1 MSKSIRSRLVRRL
14 HTITHLSPPRI
25 ETNMRQALRYAVAIA
40 VAWPAVAFA
49 QQGRAISLEE
59 ALRLAE
65 SQSEAI
71 RMAQAG
77 VQRARGQQMVTRSQQ
92 LPQVSANLTYTRTL
106 ASQFEV
112 FADAGPPTPPPGTP
126 PAPPDDGTRFFTPC
140 TRYLA
145 PAGATEA
152 ERIAGL
158 ERSARCA
165 ANTGGLGFD
174 FSEAGFGAE
183 NQYQLGIQGS
193 LNLFTGGRLQAAN
206 RAAAAGRSTADIEL
220 TSQRAKLALDITEA
234 YFDAVLA
241 DRLVA
246 IAESSL
252 AQTESVLGQTRLAR
266 EVGNQS
272 EFELLRAQVT
282 RDNQVPAV
290 LQRRTDRDLAF
301 LRLKQML
308 DLPPQQSVSLTT
320 GLGDESTG
328 TAPAIPASLAGA
340 SSDTSA
346 AMRAPVRQVAE
357 ALRAQQEQ
365 LRIARN
371 DWIPTIAL
379 STQYGRVAFPR
390 SGLPDFGN
398 FLTNWTVSL
407 SASVPLF
414 TGGRIKGNTM
424 MAEASVRETEARY
437 QQVRELAYLD
447 VQQAL
452 AQLAQA
458 QASLAASQG
467 TSEQAARAYTIAE
480 VRFREGLSTQVELSY
495 SRLLLQQ
502 ASANRALAVRNVQV
516 ARMRVA
522 LIEDLPLGA
531 GTITMPANGIS
542 VPSSVAPQQVAPQSG
557 TSVQQAGGRSGG
569 GGPG

>member
-1 MSKSIRSRLVRRL
+1 
-14 HTITHLSPPRI
+14 
-25 ETNMRQALRYAVAIA
+25 MRQAFRIMIAIA
-40 VAWPAVAFA
+40 TAWPAVAVA
-49 QQGRAISLEE
+49 QQGRPLSLDE

-65 SQSEAI
+65 SQSEAV

-77 VQRARGQQMVTRSQQ
+77 VQRARGQQIVARSQQ
-92 LPQVSANLTYTRTL
+92 LPQVSASLTYTRTL

-126 PAPPDDGTRFFTPC
+126 PAPPDDGTTYFAPC

-152 ERIAGL
+152 ERLAGL
-158 ERSARCA
+158 EQSARCA

-174 FSEAGFGAE
+174 FTEAGFGAE

-206 RAAAAGRSTADIEL
+206 RAAAAGRSTAEIEL
-220 TSQRAKLALDITEA
+220 TSQRARLALDITEA
-234 YFDAVLA
+234 YFDAVLT

-266 EVGNQS
+266 QVGNQS

-282 RDNQVPAV
+282 RDNQVPAL
-290 LQRRTDRDLAF
+290 LQRRTDRDLAYV
-301 LRLKQML
+301 RLKQML
-308 DLPPQQSVSLTT
+308 NLPFDQSVSLTT
-320 GLGDESTG
+320 GLGDEASA
-328 TAPAIPASLAGA
+328 TAVAIPAALSQATG
-340 SSDTSA
+340 DTSA
-346 AMRAPVRQVAE
+346 SVRAPVRQVAE

-371 DWIPTIAL
+371 EWVPTIAL

-390 SGLPDFGN
+390 SGLPDIGN

-407 SASVPLF
+407 SASFPLY
-414 TGGRIKGNTM
+414 TGGRLRGNTM
-424 MAEASVRETEARY
+424 MAEASVREAEARY
-437 QQVRELAYLD
+437 EQVHEMASLD
-447 VQQAL
+447 AQQAL

-458 QASLAASQG
+458 QAALAASQG

-480 VRFREGLSTQVELSY
+480 VRFREGLSTQVELSD

-502 ASANRALAVRNVQV
+502 SSANRALAVRNLQV
-516 ARMRVA
+516 ARVRAA
-522 LIEDLPLGA
+522 LLQDLPLGA
-531 GTITMPANGIS
+531 GTITMPASIGGTMFTT
-542 VPSSVAPQQVAPQSG
+542 PVAPQQVAPQAA
-557 TSVQQAGGRSGG
+557 QQAGGPGRSGG
-569 GGPG
+569 PS